1 MDNRAGPQTEK
12 WENLNGTKF
21 FLLSLTIKMTWKKFG
36 SLEINFSWWDLKL
49 KKMAFLHSKNEVKIS
64 KKRKMAKNDFSRSDL
79 GS

>member
-1 MDNRAGPQTEK
+1 MTKFHFSSICDNLECWEVGSRAGPQTEK

-49 KKMAFLHSKNEVKIS
+49 KKMA
-64 KKRKMAKNDFSRSDL
+64 RAQGKMR
-79 GS
+79 